1 MNAGL
6 RLEFSDEKN
15 QTKKQPYEIFGSPIE
30 KKKPNILLPSLNPLL
45 FMANNLQKR
54 CTQWNEPMGVEGQGG
69 REGRDGSSR
78 VSLYID
84 IDEFAEFKFVLD
96 GMLMLE

>member
-6 RLEFSDEKN
+6 RLEFSYEKIRLKN
-15 QTKKQPYEIFGSPIE
+15 NPMEYSAPQL
-30 KKKPNILLPSLNPLL
+30 KKKPKILLPSLNPLL

-69 REGRDGSSR
+69 REGRDG
-78 VSLYID
+78 
-84 IDEFAEFKFVLD
+84 
-96 GMLMLE
+96 

>member
-1 MNAGL
+1 
-6 RLEFSDEKN
+6 
-15 QTKKQPYEIFGSPIE
+15 
-30 KKKPNILLPSLNPLL
+30 
-45 FMANNLQKR
+45 MANNLQKR

>member
-1 MNAGL
+1 MKYSAPQL
-6 RLEFSDEKN
+6 
-15 QTKKQPYEIFGSPIE
+15 

-54 CTQWNEPMGVEGQGG
+54 CTQWNEPMGVERQRGG
-69 REGRDGSSR
+69 RVGMEVQGY
-78 VSLYID
+78 SLFID
-84 IDEFAEFKFVLD
+84 TDEFAEFKFVLD